1 MKWQNLKAGSEALI
15 TGWPMHCIKKDW
27 FLSRFWLGG
36 SLLLP
41 VWPMSALQKEVQVNK
56 LTAEKCREQLDE
68 CRALKERGYLSING
82 EYKLQALEI
91 ALPVLERQESKRQ
104 ATLREAVSDI
114 RKLTV
119 ESGGYN
125 FEALRS
131 EQDNS
136 DWISC
141 RERTPEPLDWV
152 IAYDEVGTVKA
163 YICQHTGEW
172 IRDNGDELYQVTH
185 WQPLSSPPEDV

>member
-1 MKWQNLKAGSEALI
+1 M
-15 TGWPMHCIKKDW
+15 
-27 FLSRFWLGG
+27 
-36 SLLLP
+36 
-41 VWPMSALQKEVQVNK
+41 NK